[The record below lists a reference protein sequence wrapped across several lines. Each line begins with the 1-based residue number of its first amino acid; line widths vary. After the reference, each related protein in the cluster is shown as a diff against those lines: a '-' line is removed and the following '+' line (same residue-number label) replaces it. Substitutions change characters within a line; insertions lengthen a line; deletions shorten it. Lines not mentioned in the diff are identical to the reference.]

1 MKKFERPV
9 KLLFSVFIGLGV
21 GLLSFLLTVQMA
33 SASGVRQDDEPDPQA
48 SEEDSAEMDD
58 VPYTAQECQ
67 ECHLDVT
74 NHWGPSAHANAFS
87 DPTFQARW
95 VGMGE
100 PGECLTCHTTDYDPA
115 TGEYD
120 VEGISCQ
127 ACHGQVKKDHPSAP
141 VPILA
146 DSEYCGSCHTTT
158 LGEWHLT
165 GHSRADIG
173 CTDCHD
179 PHSQAALFEDA
190 DELCLNC
197 HEESMGEYLEGI
209 HNQKGIGCVDC
220 HALVIPPEVA
230 PEDGIVP
237 TGHAFTITPA
247 TCVACHT
254 DALHSG
260 FSLPGYE
267 YGAKNVSNGEA
278 GTEMVSEEQ
287 PDQETNKETEVMTT
301 SVLSPEQQIQALQ
314 AALDSRNT
322 TLLFQG
328 AVVGLVL
335 GGSTAWIVANNV
347 RTRKAEEEE
356 SEDDDNG

>member
-1 MKKFERPV
+1 MRKLERPF
-9 KLLFSVFIGLGV
+9 KLAFVIFVGLGV
-21 GLLSFLLTVQMA
+21 GLLGFLLTVQMA
-33 SASGVRQDDEPDPQA
+33 LASGVKQDDEPEPDT
-48 SEEDSAEMDD
+48 SEEGSLEMGEDL
-58 VPYTAQECQ
+58 YTAQECQ

-74 NHWGPSAHANAFS
+74 KHWEPSPHANAFS
-87 DPTFQARW
+87 DPAFQERW

-100 PGECLTCHTTDYDPA
+100 PGECLTCHTTEYNPS

-127 ACHGQVKKDHPSAP
+127 ACHGEVAKDHPPEP

-146 DSEYCGSCHTTT
+146 DTEYCGSCHTTT
-158 LGEWHLT
+158 LSEWHVT
-165 GHSRADIG
+165 GHSNQDIG

-179 PHSQAALFEDA
+179 PHNQASLFEEPD
-190 DELCLNC
+190 DLCINC
-197 HEESMGEYLEGI
+197 HEEAMGDYLEGI
-209 HNQKGIGCVDC
+209 HNQEGIGCVDC
-220 HALVIPPEVA
+220 HALVIPPEEE

-267 YGAKNVSNGEA
+267 HGAKNGPNSQVMADAGDEEPLEEEA
-278 GTEMVSEEQ
+278 
-287 PDQETNKETEVMTT
+287 TEVVEA
-301 SVLSPEQQIQALQ
+301 SVLSPEQQIQALES
-314 AALDSRNT
+314 ALASQNI

-328 AVVGLVL
+328 AIVGLVL

-347 RTRKAEEEE
+347 RTRKTKEKE
-356 SEDDDNG
+356 SEDDEEG